1 MKEEIT
7 RIILSLLGT
16 TILIVLGV
24 VSANYINQNWTVTN
38 SCIMYTRLTSAGL
51 IAWSVF
57 GRLYNFE
64 SFKGKTTTEKAKK
77 AWFITAYSSGFYR
90 AILSL
95 QLISNAKT

>member
-7 RIILSLLGT
+7 RILKSLLGT
-16 TILIVLGV
+16 VILVMLGV
-24 VSANYINQNWTVTN
+24 ASAKYINQNWTVTA
-38 SCIMYTRLTSAGL
+38 SGVTHLRLTSAGL

-64 SFKGKTTTEKAKK
+64 SWGGNTPAEKAKK
-77 AWFITAYSSGFYR
+77 TWFIITYSAGFYG

-95 QLISNAKT
+95 LLFANVQT